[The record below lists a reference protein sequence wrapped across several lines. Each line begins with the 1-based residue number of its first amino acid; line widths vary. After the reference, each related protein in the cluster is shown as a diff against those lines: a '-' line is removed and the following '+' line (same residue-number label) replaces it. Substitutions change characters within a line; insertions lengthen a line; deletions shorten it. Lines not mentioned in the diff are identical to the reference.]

1 MNTSVVVTGSEARPS
16 HKTHADLRY
25 SRSSDDED
33 EDLVDVNDLRLRQKV
48 HVPPCHSDSGK
59 ASDLTQHSQQITQDD
74 LDEYDQWV

>member
-1 MNTSVVVTGSEARPS
+1 MNTSVAVTGSETRPS

-48 HVPPCHSDSGK
+48 HVPPSHSDSGK

>member
-1 MNTSVVVTGSEARPS
+1 MNTSVVVTGSETRPS

-33 EDLVDVNDLRLRQKV
+33 EDLVDVNDLRLRQKF
-48 HVPPCHSDSGK
+48 HVPPSHSDSVK
-59 ASDLTQHSQQITQDD
+59 DSDLTQHSQQITQDD